1 MSRSIL
7 NFQLS
12 FFKSVFVR
20 CFVSITDSDTL
31 LEVSFTQVSKVLP
44 MLERGIGIHHG
55 GLLPILKEV
64 IEILFQE
71 GLIKALFATETFAMG
86 LNMPARTVVFS
97 SAKKFDGKDTRYISS
112 GEYIQMSGRAG
123 RRGEISSKY
132 IFLMY
137 YFVSRHPFSFYS
149 EDRHQATLF

>member
-1 MSRSIL
+1 M
-7 NFQLS
+7 
-12 FFKSVFVR
+12 
-20 CFVSITDSDTL
+20 
-31 LEVSFTQVSKVLP
+31 LP

-123 RRGEISSKY
+123 RRGKRSSDFDKRFPKVLPGRLVD
-132 IFLMY
+132 IFLG
-137 YFVSRHPFSFYS
+137 SFLHTFFCLAFFFIIY
-149 EDRHQATLF
+149 EVQKYDTVHIPDILDFC

>member
-1 MSRSIL
+1 
-7 NFQLS
+7 
-12 FFKSVFVR
+12 
-20 CFVSITDSDTL
+20 
-31 LEVSFTQVSKVLP
+31 

-123 RRGEISSKY
+123 RRGERYVFFEVHAQWVLSAKFI
-132 IFLMY
+132 
-137 YFVSRHPFSFYS
+137 
-149 EDRHQATLF
+149 